1 MNYPFPYT
9 KFRAFVDTT
18 NLPLVGGKL
27 YAFEINT
34 ATPKDLYAD
43 STTGTPL
50 AHPVVLDS
58 NGEATIYG
66 VGTYDLR
73 LDDADDVTQ
82 WTADDITFESTTG
95 VVINTTVEWIGSTA
109 ATYISASSFT
119 VVGDQTATFLT
130 NRRVKCVRTA
140 TTVYG
145 TVVSSAY
152 TTTTLVT
159 VLLDSGTL
167 DTDLTTASV
176 GLLSTINDSIPRTV
190 PQLALNNTFTGTN
203 TFTGAVVVDDALNV
217 TGSLD
222 VDTNLNVDGSAVI
235 DLTLSVGTDLT
246 VGDDLIVTDDASVGG
261 DLIVTLTLDAGNTTV
276 DALGVGVAAPAAGV
290 IQNSGNI
297 EAGGYVYA
305 PDGFKQPGTG
315 GEILRFVRGVVD
327 SAGSVTEGSG
337 FTAVRNSTGDFT
349 ITFSTAFSDVPSFC
363 AHTVGTNRSVTIVSA
378 SISQV
383 NYQIRANNDN
393 ALANNDH
400 HIQVVGPK

>member
-9 KFRAFVDTT
+9 KFRAFVDVT

-34 ATPKDLYAD
+34 TTPKALYAD

-82 WTADDITFESTTG
+82 WSADDITFESTTG
-95 VVINTTVEWIGSTA
+95 VTINTTVEWVSSTA
-109 ATYISASSFT
+109 ATYISANSFT
-119 VVGDQTATFLT
+119 VVGDQTGTFLV

-145 TVVSSAY
+145 TVTAVAY

-176 GLLSTINDSIPRTV
+176 GLLAPTNDSLPRIV
-190 PQLALNNTFTGTN
+190 ARLAANNTFTGTN
-203 TFTGAVVVDDALNV
+203 AFSVAVTMASTLAVTGTVATGALTV
-217 TGSLD
+217 TGAAS
-222 VDTNLNVDGSAVI
+222 TTT
-235 DLTLSVGTDLT
+235 TLSVGTNLT
-246 VGDDLIVTDDASVGG
+246 VAGTAGVTGAATVGG
-261 DLIVTLTLDAGNTTV
+261 TLGVTGAITGSAASTLA
-276 DALGVGVAAPAAGV
+276 ALGVGVAAPAAG
-290 IQNSGNI
+290 IIESSGAIN
-297 EAGGYVYA
+297 AGGLAYA
-305 PDGFKQPGTG
+305 AGGFKQPGTG
-315 GEILRFVRGVVD
+315 GETLKIIRGIVD
-327 SAGSVTEGSG
+327 SAGAVIEGSG
-337 FTAVRNSTGDFT
+337 FTALRNSTGNFT
-349 ITFSTAFSDVPSFC
+349 ITFSTAFSDIPSFILK
-363 AHTVGTNRSVTIVSA
+363 AVNSLDESYIVSA
-378 SISQV
+378 SVSQV
-383 NYQIRANNDN
+383 NYIIDN
-393 ALANNDH
+393 GSGAVNADH
-400 HIQVVGPK
+400 HIIAIGPK